1 MLQALRSRA
10 SGIIAKGLF
19 VLLIASFAV
28 WGIDASFFSSAP
40 GPVVATVGEREI
52 TIDELTS
59 LVRRN
64 LAPFR
69 GQIDDRQARQ
79 LGMVDRAL
87 EQLIDSAAMD
97 VAATGIGLDASDSQ
111 VAAAIRNTPAFQ
123 NDLGSFD
130 RFRYEQALRQ
140 AGLSEAGYVELVRS
154 EVRSTMLA
162 GGAIAGT
169 RAPEILVRQLAAY
182 RHEERM
188 AEVLVVPADRF
199 TDVGEPDPATLQQ
212 IYEENQSEFMTPER
226 RSVTFVSLEIDR
238 IADTVEIGEETAR
251 QAYQQRL
258 DEFTT
263 PERRSVSQ
271 VVGGEEAIKAVVSL
285 MRDGQD
291 FQTAAAAAA
300 GQEPIDLGLVTRD
313 DLLPEVADVA
323 FALGA
328 GETSGAVESPLGW
341 HVFHVSEVQSGGTR
355 PFDDV
360 RTEIETALKRDAA
373 LEMVVGL
380 ANQLEDLLAGGASLA
395 EAGRT
400 IGFPAR
406 SVEAVDRNGNGPNGE
421 PVPDLPGRPFLTEA
435 FETPVGEQSLLRELP
450 DGGYFVVGVR
460 GTMPPEPR
468 PLDAVRDEVIALW
481 ERDARD
487 TAADDLAETIK
498 EAAAAGTPLAE
509 LAKAHALTVAT
520 PEAFTR
526 NMADPEAGLS
536 QALVSRLFNARPGEV
551 VQAPTDQGVAV
562 AKLVGTVDAD
572 LTVDETTDPVA
583 EDVRG
588 GIAGDLM
595 QQLRNAVRQ
604 REGVERNERA
614 VDAVFP
620 ASPAY

>member
-97 VAATGIGLDASDSQ
+97 VAATGIGLDASDAQ
-111 VAAAIRNTPAFQ
+111 IAAAIRNTPAFQ

-162 GGAIAGT
+162 GSAIAGT
-169 RAPEILVRQLAAY
+169 RAPDALVRRLAAY
-182 RHEERM
+182 RHEQRR
-188 AEVLVVPADRF
+188 AEILVVPAEMF
-199 TDVGEPDPATLQQ
+199 TDLGTPDPAALQQ

-226 RSVTFVSLEIDR
+226 RSATFVSLEVDRVAESIDVDDG
-238 IADTVEIGEETAR
+238 AVR
-251 QAYQQRL
+251 QAYQNRL
-258 DEFTT
+258 DEFTS

-271 VVGGEEAIKAVVSL
+271 VVGDEETMMAVASL
-285 MRDGQD
+285 IEDGQD
-291 FQTAAAAAA
+291 FQTAVAAAA

-313 DLLPEVADVA
+313 EMLPEIADIA
-323 FALGA
+323 FSLGA
-328 GETSGAVESPLGW
+328 GETSDAVESPLGW
-341 HVFHVSEVQSGGTR
+341 HVFHVSEVQEGGTS
-355 PFDDV
+355 PFDAV
-360 RTEIETALKRDAA
+360 RTEIESALKRDAA
-373 LEMVVGL
+373 LDKVVGL

-400 IGFPAR
+400 IGFPSR
-406 SVEAVDRNGNGPNGE
+406 SVAALDRNGNGADGE
-421 PVPDLPGRPFLTEA
+421 PVSDLPGRPFLTEV

-450 DGGYFVVGVR
+450 DGGYFVVSVQ
-460 GTMPPEPR
+460 GTSPPEPR
-468 PLDAVRDEVIALW
+468 PLDAVRDEVAALW
-481 ERDARD
+481 EEDARD
-487 TAADDLAETIK
+487 AAAEEMAETIRD
-498 EAAAAGTPLAE
+498 AAAAGTSLADLAE
-509 LAKAHALTVAT
+509 THALSVTM
-520 PEAFTR
+520 PEPFTR
-526 NMADPEAGLS
+526 GETDPEVGLS

-551 VQAPTDQGVAV
+551 VQAPTDRGVAV
-562 AKLVGTVDAD
+562 AKLVETIDAD
-572 LTVDETTDPVA
+572 LTAEETTDAVA

-588 GIAGDLM
+588 GIAGDII
-595 QQLRNAVRQ
+595 QQLRSAVRN
-604 REGVERNERA
+604 REGVEKNERA

-620 ASPAY
+620 SQPAY